1 MQSRSA
7 IFRGA
12 HSSVQAEQST
22 NAYVPV
28 PSLFPWYLQL
38 SRIRPQESCGN
49 ELPSEDCACVCVL
62 SIEQFSTFARV
73 DFVNSIFYTWC
84 HKYNCVC
91 QEELFS
97 KTSPASG
104 AGDSDVPRCTKSCCF
119 SGCSII
125 VANVKKSNLQAHGA
139 AKPKEV
145 FVCRKRW
152 QMSSEN
158 RVQQVWQA
166 EASLGPAPRS

>member
-1 MQSRSA
+1 MLMCP
-7 IFRGA
+7 F
-12 HSSVQAEQST
+12 
-22 NAYVPV
+22 PV
-28 PSLFPWYLQL
+28 CFHGTC
-38 SRIRPQESCGN
+38 SCPGSGLKRVV
-49 ELPSEDCACVCVL
+49 ETSFHQKIVHVCVL

-84 HKYNCVC
+84 HKYNCMC